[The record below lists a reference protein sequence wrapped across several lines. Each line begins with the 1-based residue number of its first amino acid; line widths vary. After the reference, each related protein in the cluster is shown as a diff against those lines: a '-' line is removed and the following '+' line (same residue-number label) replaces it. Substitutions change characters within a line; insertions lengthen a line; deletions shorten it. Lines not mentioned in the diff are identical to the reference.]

1 MSRFEGG
8 LHSLKANPSTGTN
21 DQNSRHARS
30 MLVSDPP
37 LIVMCNLG
45 GRIARWMGFEHG
57 CRSTDRSEH
66 EASTPMS
73 AFGPKRTIEKA
84 RLMSLS
90 GVKRTCP
97 FALHM
102 SAYDPK
108 RTFCLCAV
116 VKTGGSL

>member
-45 GRIARWMGFEHG
+45 GRIARWMGG
-57 CRSTDRSEH
+57 LNTAA
-66 EASTPMS
+66 EALIGQIQWTPMS
-73 AFGPKRTIEKA
+73 AFGPKRTCTA
-84 RLMSLS
+84 
-90 GVKRTCP
+90 
-97 FALHM
+97 ALHM
-102 SAYDPK
+102 SAFGGKADMP
-108 RTFCLCAV
+108 FCDANVRL
-116 VKTGGSL
+116 